1 MDAVRL
7 LAHLDDPVGRVL
19 VRREVQVRQLGDGVA
34 EAIVLA
40 TLSDVATADVGD
52 RDAHHIA
59 GNCRTENFMAGPLQ
73 EYHICEAFSLFPRP
87 PQTDPNRSP
96 FHRSYWQPPP
106 FRQSQQA

>member
-34 EAIVLA
+34 EAIVRA
-40 TLSDVATADVGD
+40 TLSDGATADVGD

-59 GNCRTENFMAGPLQ
+59 GNCRTENFMAGPGRGYQSGGRL
-73 EYHICEAFSLFPRP
+73 SGFPDAP
-87 PQTDPNRSP
+87 PTGPHQSP
-96 FHRSYWQPPP
+96 LSSRYWQAPP
-106 FRQSQQA
+106 

>member
-59 GNCRTENFMAGPLQ
+59 GNCRTENFMAVHAQDYQIGETVSVFPAPLPTAPHQ
-73 EYHICEAFSLFPRP
+73 CLLSCRYWKPPLFRP
-87 PQTDPNRSP
+87 
-96 FHRSYWQPPP
+96 
-106 FRQSQQA
+106 